1 MLFLDKW
8 ERKFGWLSFPG
19 LLRYY
24 ALFHLLVYL
33 LQYLN
38 PALGMVLD
46 FDLEKILQGEV
57 WRTVTFLF
65 SSSGFGGLGGMSPLW
80 MYFMVMIAFLVSDG
94 LEAAWGVFRTSMFL
108 YVGIA
113 GLLIGNVIFS
123 VLFYSA
129 FDTMI
134 SLPATGA
141 LLNLSAFFAFATL
154 FPKVELLVFF
164 VLPVQ
169 VRWLAILAAAPIAYM
184 VFLLPV
190 SAAYLVL
197 AFGNYLLWVG
207 IPALRG
213 KARGTAHMAKTA
225 ARKRK
230 FDKSKLD
237 DSAAFHRCKSCRRTD
252 LSDPE
257 LEFRM
262 AADGEE
268 YCGDHLPE

>member
-1 MLFLDKW
+1 
-8 ERKFGWLSFPG
+8 
-19 LLRYY
+19 
-24 ALFHLLVYL
+24 
-33 LQYLN
+33 
-38 PALGMVLD
+38 
-46 FDLEKILQGEV
+46 
-57 WRTVTFLF
+57 
-65 SSSGFGGLGGMSPLW
+65 MSPLW

-108 YVGIA
+108 YAGIA
-113 GLLIGNVIFS
+113 GLLAGNVIFS
-123 VLFYSA
+123 LLFYSA
-129 FDTMI
+129 FDVMV

-190 SAAYLVL
+190 SAAYLAL
-197 AFGNYLLWVG
+197 AFGNYLFWVAV
-207 IPALRG
+207 PVLRG
-213 KARGTAHMAKTA
+213 KSKGVKSVAKSV

-237 DSAAFHRCKSCRRTD
+237 DSEAFHRCKSCGRTEI
-252 LSDPE
+252 SDPE

-268 YCGDHLPE
+268 YCGDHLPQ